1 MDNLATFIVSCD
13 ESFAV
18 VERPAFRKLVDYLRP
33 GVDLPSRRQISSHIM
48 GMHTTQRSKL
58 RASVAR
64 ISSKI
69 SFTTDIWTAPN
80 QKSFMAITFHYLTH
94 EFRLTSGLLDFHSN
108 DRFAYWR
115 SHWESVQGVLGRFW
129 HLQRKG
135 ILKFY
140 VIKR

>member
-48 GMHTTQRSKL
+48 GMHTTQRLKL

-94 EFRLTSGLLDFHSN
+94 EFKLTSGLLDFIPMTG
-108 DRFAYWR
+108 
-115 SHWESVQGVLGRFW
+115 SHTGVLIGKAFRECLVDF
-129 HLQRKG
+129 G
-135 ILKFY
+135 ICKEKVF
-140 VIKR
+140 